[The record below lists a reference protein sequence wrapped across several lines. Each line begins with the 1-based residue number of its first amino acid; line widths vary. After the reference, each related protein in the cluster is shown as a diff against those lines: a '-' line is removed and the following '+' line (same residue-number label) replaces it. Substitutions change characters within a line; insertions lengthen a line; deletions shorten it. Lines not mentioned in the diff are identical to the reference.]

1 MTLDKVA
8 AGDKFVD
15 LSDYA
20 RPVARRLT
28 RALVPTPI
36 TPLQVTLAYTV
47 VGFVAA
53 GLFASG
59 GYWPGVVAG
68 VLLLVKSTLDAVD
81 GSLARAR
88 HHRSR
93 VGRFADS
100 VCDYV
105 INAAVFLG
113 LALHGGSLTVHGA
126 VLAVVALELATWQGS
141 TFSYYY
147 VYYRRL
153 TGGDTTSELQETE
166 PRSYPWDDPRVVQV
180 LLTMY
185 KIIYG
190 WQDAL
195 LGKIDRA
202 ITPDGS
208 SPIYR
213 NKRLLTAVTVMGLG
227 FQLLLIAIC
236 AWSDRASWALLM
248 FLGPLNVYWAVIML
262 VRVGL
267 SRRLPARH
275 AAG

>member
-1 MTLDKVA
+1 
-8 AGDKFVD
+8 
-15 LSDYA
+15 
-20 RPVARRLT
+20 
-28 RALVPTPI
+28 
-36 TPLQVTLAYTV
+36 
-47 VGFVAA
+47 
-53 GLFASG
+53 
-59 GYWPGVVAG
+59 
-68 VLLLVKSTLDAVD
+68 
-81 GSLARAR
+81 
-88 HHRSR
+88 
-93 VGRFADS
+93 
-100 VCDYV
+100 
-105 INAAVFLG
+105 
-113 LALHGGSLTVHGA
+113 
-126 VLAVVALELATWQGS
+126 
-141 TFSYYY
+141 
-147 VYYRRL
+147 
-153 TGGDTTSELQETE
+153 
-166 PRSYPWDDPRVVQV
+166 
-180 LLTMY
+180 MY